1 MCGIACGWP
10 GYRDSGRRSTL
21 DSLSPEPDRGEMIT
35 RRKIRL
41 ADIVLVCSGV
51 ACLLALFYCVY
62 WYVWTQEREFTG
74 AADIIIKIALPG
86 LLGTVLLASLRFRS
100 QYRVHLAIFCISS
113 LLFVYIAELLL
124 SFGPHVDTGTN
135 LEVVSELRSRGIDAV
150 PAPFPSALMDLQR
163 DGNLNS
169 VLPLGGIAKKLT
181 VLCNETGEWITY
193 KSDEHGF
200 NNPEGV
206 WQSRDISI
214 AAVGDSFVFGKCVPS
229 DKNVVALIWRNYP
242 ATLNLGMN
250 GAGPLKAL
258 AAVKEYLPHFK
269 PKVTLW
275 FYFELN
281 DLADLAQETRSG
293 LLKRYLKGNFNQGL
307 ITRQTEI
314 DQVLSHYADRKI
326 AEANNRGAYLKDTL
340 NIIKLSTVRTKAGL
354 VSGTSKAE
362 SDELHI
368 KLFREVLQDA
378 RDFVDTWNGMLYFVY
393 LPAWQR
399 YIGRRATSVDRDAI
413 LDLVRGLNIPV
424 IDIHQAFQAH
434 GDPLRLFPFR
444 QQGHY
449 NEEGHRLVA
458 ETVLRHLSLHSSS
471 SATARGLR
479 RKTD

>member
-1 MCGIACGWP
+1 
-10 GYRDSGRRSTL
+10 
-21 DSLSPEPDRGEMIT
+21 
-35 RRKIRL
+35 
-41 ADIVLVCSGV
+41 
-51 ACLLALFYCVY
+51 
-62 WYVWTQEREFTG
+62 VWTQEREFTG
-74 AADIIIKIALPG
+74 AADIIIKIVLPG
-86 LLGTVLLASLRFRS
+86 LLGAVLLASLRFRS
-100 QYRVHLAIFCISS
+100 QYKVHLANFCIVS
-113 LLFVYIAELLL
+113 LLSVYIAELLL
-124 SFGPHVDTGTN
+124 SLGLGSHVDIRTN
-135 LEVVSELRSRGIDAV
+135 FEVVSEFRSRGIDAV
-150 PAPFPSALMDLQR
+150 PAPFPSAVVDLER

-169 VLPLGGIAKKLT
+169 GAVLPLGGIAKKLT

-200 NNPEGV
+200 NNPDEV
-206 WQSRDISI
+206 WQPRDISI

-229 DKNVVALIWRNYP
+229 DKNFVSLIRRSYP

-250 GAGPLKAL
+250 GAGPLKEL
-258 AAVKEYLPHFK
+258 AAVKEYLPHFR

-293 LLKRYLKGNFNQGL
+293 ILKRYLKGNFNQGL

-326 AEANNRGAYLKDTL
+326 AEANNPSAYLKDML
-340 NIIKLSTVRTKAGL
+340 NIIKLSTVRTKSGL

-362 SDELHI
+362 ADELHI

-378 RDFVDTWNGMLYFVY
+378 RAFVNTWNGMLYFVY

-399 YIGRRATSVDRDAI
+399 YIGALSDSEDHDAI
-413 LDLVRGLNIPV
+413 VALVRGLNIPV
-424 IDIHQAFQAH
+424 IDMHGAFQAQ
-434 GDPLRLFPFR
+434 GDPLRLFPSG

-458 ETVLRHLSLHSSS
+458 ETVQRHLSLHSSS

-479 RKTD
+479 WRTY